1 MFYDTLLTVDD
12 ASSIT
17 AKTYLDIEGEEVY
30 VKSKNDN
37 VLTVER
43 GKDGTTITSH
53 LRGAEIKSITAADNA
68 LIEDGDD
75 FGFSGSTV

>member
-1 MFYDTLLTVDD
+1 
-12 ASSIT
+12 
-17 AKTYLDIEGEEVY
+17 
-30 VKSKNDN
+30 

-53 LRGAEIKSITAADNA
+53 LRGAEIKSITSDDNA
-68 LIEDGDD
+68 LIEEGDD